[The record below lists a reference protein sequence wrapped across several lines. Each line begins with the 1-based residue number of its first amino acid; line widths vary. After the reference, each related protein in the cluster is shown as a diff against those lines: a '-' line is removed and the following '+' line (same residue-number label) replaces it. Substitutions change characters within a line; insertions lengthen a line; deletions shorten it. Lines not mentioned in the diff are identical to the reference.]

1 MASGTGS
8 ACVTAP
14 QSAGCE
20 STAVATSPVQL
31 SVTYGLVGCGER
43 ASGAAGEAPKAVRM
57 RRTAHSDGSTRTST
71 VSEPSSPSQ
80 PLLGSARSVSSS
92 SCVKPQSFSR
102 LPRARES
109 QQWRNRRASPEQLLH
124 APVKLVLRH
133 FHQRRRCAVGHD
145 EREARE
151 LDPERRQAALEVAGD
166 RQIQRQ
172 ERHRVAAREQQQAPR
187 EAAGVEGGSVRAVG
201 GILLKGGPVVD
212 APPEAAG
219 RTRQAQPG
227 VSAA

>member
-1 MASGTGS
+1 MH
-8 ACVTAP
+8 
-14 QSAGCE
+14 
-20 STAVATSPVQL
+20 
-31 SVTYGLVGCGER
+31 Y
-43 ASGAAGEAPKAVRM
+43 
-57 RRTAHSDGSTRTST
+57 
-71 VSEPSSPSQ
+71 
-80 PLLGSARSVSSS
+80 SSS
-92 SCVKPQSFSR
+92 SERRVRVDGGGDVASPAQRDVR
-102 LPRARES
+102 LGGLRRARVRRRRGSAES
-109 QQWRNRRASPEQLLH
+109 SPHATHRPQRRQHEHLDRQRAVLAKPALAGIGQVRQLQQLREAPVVLSAAAGVGKSAVAHRSRASPEQLLH

-145 EREARE
+145 ERKARE